1 MNKSLLLTIISFA
14 IAIIGLILF
23 FASVDKGAMV
33 DFSLLIL
40 VVTVALALT
49 FSVGSIL
56 KDPQV
61 LKRVLLGVGVLL
73 VLFILS
79 YLLAGDGEVRN
90 GAGNLLVGAGSTSKW
105 VGAGVNY
112 SIILLIIGGGLFFWD
127 MIKNVA
133 K

>member
-14 IAIIGLILF
+14 IAIIGLVLF
-23 FASVDKGAMV
+23 FASADKGAMV

-73 VLFILS
+73 
-79 YLLAGDGEVRN
+79 G
-90 GAGNLLVGAGSTSKW
+90 
-105 VGAGVNY
+105 Y
-112 SIILLIIGGGLFFWD
+112 SFFLIC
-127 MIKNVA
+127 
-133 K
+133 

>member
-14 IAIIGLILF
+14 IAIIGLVLF
-23 FASVDKGAMV
+23 FASADKGAMV

-90 GAGNLLVGAGSTSKW
+90 GAGTLLVGAGSTSKW